1 MQKELRRDRL
11 ARIVGESLRD
21 GKAERIP
28 CKRRELPRHH
38 YPRTWQTQR

>member
-1 MQKELRRDRL
+1 MQKELGREQL

-28 CKRRELPRHH
+28 YNCRELPRHH